1 MAMSEDDGD
10 SIILGN
16 KIDVPVLA
24 PRQPRSSFFS
34 FNTNPFSH
42 LIGKGDQAKDS
53 VVWYL
58 ITRMVRLSALV
69 IVVLFVVDIYF
80 NKGVNCLS
88 ILKETWSVFAPII
101 TLSMGYL
108 FGKKERGKSE
118 DD

>member
-1 MAMSEDDGD
+1 MSDDDGE
-10 SIILGN
+10 LTTPEN
-16 KIDVPVLA
+16 KIDVPVLTR
-24 PRQPRSSFFS
+24 RQSRSSFFS
-34 FNTNPFSH
+34 FNANPFSH

-69 IVVLFVVDIYF
+69 VVVLFGVDIFY
-80 NKGVNCLS
+80 NKGTNCLS

-108 FGKKERGKSE
+108 FGKKERGKS
-118 DD
+118 DDE